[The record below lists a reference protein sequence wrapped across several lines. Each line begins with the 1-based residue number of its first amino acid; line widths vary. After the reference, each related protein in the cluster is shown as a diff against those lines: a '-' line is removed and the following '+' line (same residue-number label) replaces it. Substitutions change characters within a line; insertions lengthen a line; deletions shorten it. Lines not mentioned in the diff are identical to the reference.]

1 MRVVIAEDEALM
13 RSGLALVLARGG
25 IDVVGDAGS
34 ADDLITV
41 AAELEPDV
49 VITDI
54 RMPPTHTDDGLR
66 AALAIQARQPHVG
79 VMVLSQHLQ
88 RQYALELVTDRPGG
102 VGYLLKQRV
111 ADTEEFCRD
120 VRRVADGETVLDQEV
135 VAVMLDRARRERR
148 QWNCSPRDSA
158 RCSASS
164 PRGEAT
170 PPSPAAC
177 SSPRKRSCDT
187 SRTSTTNSAYR
198 SATTATDEFWLSS
211 AISRAEPVLSA
222 CAESRPLTEIE

>member
-25 IDVVGDAGS
+25 IEVVGDAGS

-66 AALAIQARQPHVG
+66 AALAIQATQPHVG

-111 ADTEEFCRD
+111 ADTDEFCRD

-135 VAVMLDRARRERR
+135 VAVMLDRARRERAPVELLTPR
-148 QWNCSPRDSA
+148 QREVLGLIAEGRSNAAIARRMFISEKAVVRHISHIYDQLGLPVSDDSHRRVLA
-158 RCSASS
+158 VIRHLAS
-164 PRGEAT
+164 
-170 PPSPAAC
+170 
-177 SSPRKRSCDT
+177 
-187 SRTSTTNSAYR
+187 
-198 SATTATDEFWLSS
+198 
-211 AISRAEPVLSA
+211 
-222 CAESRPLTEIE
+222 